1 MIRSLAPDE
10 LPWFLSQTFAFMG
23 HRDPTGFAF
32 RSVKQLRDAEL
43 EADHCFILMENRKAV
58 AGVYVIAPAKGED
71 DLNLY
76 LANPW
81 FISDATQ
88 LERLLRQV
96 FARFH
101 YEAIHFPL
109 FNYSEL
115 LIKKLEP
122 IFNSLGF
129 FLEETC
135 DLRFELSELPPLGI
149 PVILEA
155 WSYQADQLFSQTY
168 RQAEDPEL
176 SDEYLAWLKRW
187 RGPFQPDLWF
197 LGRETL
203 DQDPIGYGF
212 FGAHKT
218 GIDGIYYMTAI
229 GALAEYRHSSE
240 MLRRLV
246 LSCMHELASQSPL
259 GLIETSMSM
268 KDAKLIQIFESLGF
282 ETLNRYDKFIKRP
295 H

>member
-10 LPWFLSQTFAFMG
+10 LPWFLSQAYAFLG
-23 HRDPTGFAF
+23 HRDATGFAF

-43 EADHCFILMENRKAV
+43 EADHCFVLLENRRAV
-58 AGVYVIAPAKGED
+58 AGVYVIAPTKGED

-81 FISDATQ
+81 FSNDSSE

-109 FNYSEL
+109 FNYHSS
-115 LIKKLEP
+115 LIESMEP
-122 IFNSLGF
+122 MFQTLGF
-129 FLEETC
+129 SLEDTC

-149 PVILEA
+149 PLILEA
-155 WSYQADQLFSQTY
+155 WSYQADQLFADTY
-168 RQAEDPEL
+168 RKAENPEL
-176 SDEYLAWLKRW
+176 SDEYWAWLKRW
-187 RGPFQPDLWF
+187 RGPFKPDLWF

-203 DQDPIGYGF
+203 DQDAIGYGF
-212 FGAHKT
+212 FGTHKT
-218 GIDGIYYMTAI
+218 GIDGSYYMTAI

-259 GLIETSMSM
+259 GRIETSMSTR
-268 KDAKLIQIFESLGF
+268 DSKLIQIFESLGF
-282 ETLNRYDKFIKRP
+282 ETIDQYKKFIRRP